1 MTQEENTFE
10 YHNKNLKYIPD
21 MVDLMSV
28 PDMFYCSKCISFNFS
43 DIFWLGGNMN
53 AQIYSDRVD
62 LTSETYFI
70 QILTSESLRIPLWQR
85 EVVNIKYIEV

>member
-1 MTQEENTFE
+1 
-10 YHNKNLKYIPD
+10 
-21 MVDLMSV
+21 MVDLMADR
-28 PDMFYCSKCISFNFS
+28 DMLHCSKYFSFNFS
-43 DIFWLGGNMN
+43 DISWLEGTLN